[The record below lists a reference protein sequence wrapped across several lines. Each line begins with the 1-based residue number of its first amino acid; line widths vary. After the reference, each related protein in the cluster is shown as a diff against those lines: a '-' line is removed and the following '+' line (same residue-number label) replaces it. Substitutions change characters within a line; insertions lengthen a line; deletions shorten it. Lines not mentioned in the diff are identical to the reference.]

1 MENNVVGKRCMYI
14 YVGLQENEYGIR
26 DVLINLGYMYALA
39 PYGQKADVKS
49 VWFKPSTNM

>member
-39 PYGQKADVKS
+39 PYGRKADVKS
-49 VWFKPSTNM
+49 V